1 MFICVIDLINTVPRS
16 ISRLKWKPAKVPACG
31 VGWAEIPTKKAGQK
45 SVRRGHPVRASTARC
60 HTSESQGPSPTT
72 RATQPAKQT
81 QYNSLAAVCDLL
93 RKLYPASES
102 SFAVFV
108 SIVTIAIS
116 CHQRLFSQRQNL
128 LPWPLCIR
136 FRDRRSWFVCVV
148 FQLAEKR
155 ILPRKVIPC
164 QLSDGLMLQCP
175 DI

>member
-1 MFICVIDLINTVPRS
+1 MAAS
-16 ISRLKWKPAKVPACG
+16 QGSG
-31 VGWAEIPTKKAGQK
+31 VRGGMGRNSHQK
-45 SVRRGHPVRASTARC
+45 SRSEECPARSSGPC
-60 HTSESQGPSPTT
+60 QHCQVPHFGKPGSLPHHQSHT
-72 RATQPAKQT
+72 KQT

-108 SIVTIAIS
+108 SIVIIAIS

-155 ILPRKVIPC
+155 ISPRKVFPC